1 MEKFIVRKIPMVNIQ
16 SGMKPRARTVLMKV
30 MVMDMLMSPFRRR
43 VQKLDPVPPGQQPST
58 NNPNLKWR
66 LFAIVWSINIYN
78 LKSISSVMAQPM
90 K

>member
-1 MEKFIVRKIPMVNIQ
+1 MVNIQ

-58 NNPNLKWR
+58 NNPNLKWI
-66 LFAIVWSINIYN
+66 FNSNNFGINFQD
-78 LKSISSVMAQPM
+78 LKSMSSVIAQPM

>member
-1 MEKFIVRKIPMVNIQ
+1 MVNIQ

-43 VQKLDPVPPGQQPST
+43 VQKLEPVPPGQQPST

-66 LFAIVWSINIYN
+66 YNLNNFGINCQD
-78 LKSISSVMAQPM
+78 LKSISSVMAQPI